1 MKVANEC
8 IDENSDNVQALFRAP
23 EHLTLSSAGA
33 RSRDA
38 DVT

>member
-1 MKVANEC
+1 MNVLMKTV
-8 IDENSDNVQALFRAP
+8 IMFKHYL